1 MPPKFQ
7 KKLPPNAVAIQL
19 VGVKDFKNYCVAYDL
34 KDGSVWKKFELQKEM
49 ETDDDWTKIYEVLM
63 EECPPKIVKS
73 IFVNM
78 YNMVSHEAI
87 CPFMFRIKT
96 MGKERG
102 YSNFNWS
109 TNLVI
114 EFVTELLE
122 AKKKGKRY
130 SLEDHVVV
138 DRYPNLP
145 SIETE
150 VYLLKKQEIGWDVVA
165 GTTGKM
171 GDLPSGNSK
180 PQFIYVRDIF
190 VKLQKGFNSKKLQN
204 DIKKAHFAGKLSFST
219 ILERTTE
226 SLEPAG
232 EYLAKVYAGEEFFN
246 DYDCFLTAHFNHLL
260 NCVKQEK
267 QLLITGKIDVADE
280 VCIVTLAFDPDCLT
294 GFKIEK
300 DNEDK
305 TLVFSNQKWEFFTFN
320 APTFVFAKNY
330 CSVDYYK
337 HGLSWKLKD
346 VNGNIKIAFKI
357 SFDKE
362 IYIGA
367 AAVDHPEFL
376 IPETELEKPLIFQ
389 AFKNFFP
396 KFNVADE
403 EAKEDSEI
411 ILKTFEG
418 YRKILPAN
426 LVGIF
431 VKSSL
436 KLLEEKV
443 GKSINKFRCTFL
455 IE

>member
-19 VGVKDFKNYCVAYDL
+19 VGVKDGKNYCVAYDL
-34 KDGSVWKKFELQKEM
+34 KDGSVWKKFDLTKEV
-49 ETDDDWTKIYEVLM
+49 ETDEDWIKIYEALM
-63 EECPPKIVKS
+63 EECPSKIVKS

-96 MGKERG
+96 LGKERG

-145 SIETE
+145 STETE

-171 GDLPSGNSK
+171 
-180 PQFIYVRDIF
+180 
-190 VKLQKGFNSKKLQN
+190 
-204 DIKKAHFAGKLSFST
+204 
-219 ILERTTE
+219 
-226 SLEPAG
+226 
-232 EYLAKVYAGEEFFN
+232 VYAGEEYYN
-246 DYDCFLTAHFNHLL
+246 DYDSFVGNFCSAKYELHCGNTSIELPIQYQRMPCTIQKKIRFKKCNEIKLTGHFNHLL

-267 QLLITGKIDVADE
+267 QLLIAEKIDVEDE

-300 DNEDK
+300 DDEDK
-305 TLVFSNQKWEFFTFN
+305 TLVFSNQNWQLFTFN
-320 APTFVFAKNY
+320 APTFIFGKDY

-337 HGLSWKLKD
+337 DGLSWKLKD
-346 VNGNIKIAFKI
+346 VNGNIKIPFKI

-362 IYIGA
+362 IYIGDA
-367 AAVDHPEFL
+367 AFEHPEFL
-376 IPETELEKPLIFQ
+376 MPEMELEKPLIIQ
-389 AFKNFFP
+389 AFKKFFP

-403 EAKEDSEI
+403 EANKDSEI

-418 YRKILPAN
+418 YRKILPEN

-431 VKSSL
+431 VKSIL

-455 IE
+455 ME